1 MEFRPAAPW
10 GQRLSLLFYLQ
21 NSRCSLIAYVFISN
35 RGYTKILCTWFVY
48 VLFKQIHSHFYFLLS
63 APPHSLPPSS
73 CNLNT
78 LCVNQWTLWERKS
91 GRMGMSAPCSP
102 VSCLSPGF
110 CLSSL
115 HLSYK
120 TPDLSLAYYM
130 YNHQKDSAIDYRL
143 KSK

>member
-1 MEFRPAAPW
+1 MCLLAT
-10 GQRLSLLFYLQ
+10 GVIQRHCVPGLFMFCLSKY
-21 NSRCSLIAYVFISN
+21 
-35 RGYTKILCTWFVY
+35 
-48 VLFKQIHSHFYFLLS
+48 SHFYFLLS
-63 APPHSLPPSS
+63 PPNSLPPSS

-78 LCVNQWTLWERKS
+78 LCVNQWALWERKS

-120 TPDLSLAYYM
+120 TPDLSLAYYLH
-130 YNHQKDSAIDYRL
+130 NHQKDNAINYRL
-143 KSK
+143 KMQVARTRELSG